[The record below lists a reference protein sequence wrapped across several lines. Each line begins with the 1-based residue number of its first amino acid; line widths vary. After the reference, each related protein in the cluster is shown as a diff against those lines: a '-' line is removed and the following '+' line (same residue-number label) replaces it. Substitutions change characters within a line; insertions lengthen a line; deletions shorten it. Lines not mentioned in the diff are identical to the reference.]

1 MSLEWSRYRATTGT
15 GVRPPYTSYLCSPR
29 CARMKILIADDSAVA
44 RTLVQKALRESSH
57 ELIVVE
63 NGSEAVAAFEAVD
76 PPALAVLD
84 WEMPEL
90 TGPEVCSR
98 VRDRSWA
105 IAPYLILVTSRGDM
119 SDIVLG
125 LEAGADDYLTKPF
138 QPDELRARLR
148 VGERV
153 VRLQR
158 RLASRVRELEEA
170 LAKVNELEGLMP
182 ICSYC
187 KNVRDDD
194 NYWHQVEAYIGARSA
209 ARFSHGVCP
218 SCYERHLK
226 PHLDEDE

>member
-1 MSLEWSRYRATTGT
+1 
-15 GVRPPYTSYLCSPR
+15 
-29 CARMKILIADDSAVA
+29 MKILIADDSAVA
-44 RTLVQKALRESSH
+44 RSLVQNALRASPY
-57 ELIVVE
+57 ELTVVE
-63 NGSEAVAAFEAVD
+63 NGAQAVAAFEDDA

-98 VRDRSWA
+98 VRDRHWD
-105 IAPYLILVTSRGDM
+105 IAPYLILVTSRDDM
-119 SDIVLG
+119 SDIVRG

-138 QPDELRARLR
+138 KAGELRARIR

-153 VRLQR
+153 VRLQQ
-158 RLASRVRELEEA
+158 RLASRVQELEDA

-187 KNVRDDD
+187 KKVRDDG
-194 NYWHQVEAYIGARSA
+194 NYWHQVEEYIGARSA

-218 SCYERHLK
+218 TCYEKHLK
-226 PHLDEDE
+226 PHLGEDE